1 VQVFGVS
8 ILSFEVE
15 LDLFVLMNERGDFVA
30 VGELIDGD
38 GIAIWSGVR
47 KWTGCGSLKKFQE
60 MLESIFS

>member
-15 LDLFVLMNERGDFVA
+15 LDLFVLMNESGDFVA

-38 GIAIWSGVR
+38 AVVIWSGV
-47 KWTGCGSLKKFQE
+47 
-60 MLESIFS
+60 